1 MRAKSSLRRARRAFA
16 LVVGLS
22 LAAPW
27 SLAPGGVPEASAQ
40 PRPAPRGAK
49 VKKGKVDVA
58 AQRAALLA
66 GDVERAAAAAAEL
79 GKTDDPAAHAALLE
93 GLGTGLHPEVAVA
106 ALAALGAAPRP
117 GDLTTLTRYLRAR
130 PPAVR
135 AAAVRALGAH
145 ADAGALILTALRDQ
159 AEPVRAAAAEAVVA
173 RRPRGAAEPLVAL
186 LDKGELPAARA
197 LAAIADA
204 ELARVVAERIGT
216 APDGVLAQC
225 LGQIL
230 VRPDFG
236 PDPARVQVVLALA
249 KLAGPEAITAL
260 GDYIDATPATPP
272 RASRREAENVLKQKL
287 GDD

>member
-66 GDVERAAAAAAEL
+66 QRRRRRAAAAAARSARP
-79 GKTDDPAAHAALLE
+79 TTRPPAAALLE
-93 GLGTGLHPEVAVA
+93 GLGAGQPWVAVA

-117 GDLTTLTRYLRAR
+117 RDPPRAPVTASGA

-135 AAAVRALGAH
+135 AAAVRALART
-145 ADAGALILTALRDQ
+145 DAGA
-159 AEPVRAAAAEAVVA
+159 
-173 RRPRGAAEPLVAL
+173 
-186 LDKGELPAARA
+186 
-197 LAAIADA
+197 
-204 ELARVVAERIGT
+204 
-216 APDGVLAQC
+216 
-225 LGQIL
+225 
-230 VRPDFG
+230 
-236 PDPARVQVVLALA
+236 
-249 KLAGPEAITAL
+249 
-260 GDYIDATPATPP
+260 
-272 RASRREAENVLKQKL
+272 SS
-287 GDD
+287 